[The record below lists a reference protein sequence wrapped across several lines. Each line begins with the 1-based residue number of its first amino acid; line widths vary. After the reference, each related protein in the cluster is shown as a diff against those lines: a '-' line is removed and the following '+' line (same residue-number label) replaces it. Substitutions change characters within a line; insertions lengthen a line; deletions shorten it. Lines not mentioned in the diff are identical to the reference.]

1 MKRDHVKTFM
11 VDHGVPVV
19 DEKGTGRH
27 EVTGLDIGKRVV
39 LKFVLIGGP
48 GERGDLE
55 D

>member
-1 MKRDHVKTFM
+1 M

-19 DEKGTGRH
+19 DKKSTGCRK
-27 EVTGLDIGKRVV
+27 VTGLDVGKRVV
-39 LKFVLIGGP
+39 VKFVLVGGP